1 MEFRKYY
8 MGLSDYWGKDDPG
21 KIFEDKLLPLL
32 NKLGIK
38 KEKDIKKVFD
48 IVEEIAEEAYENG
61 GNNRE
66 CEANE
71 CV

>member
-1 MEFRKYY
+1 MGFRKYY

-38 KEKDIKKVFD
+38 KEKDIIKIFD
-48 IVEEIAEEAYENG
+48 IVTEIAEEAYDNG

-66 CEANE
+66 CEIDD
-71 CV
+71 

>member
-1 MEFRKYY
+1 MEYNKYY

-38 KEKDIKKVFD
+38 KEKDIIKIFD
-48 IVEEIAEEAYENG
+48 IVTEIAEEAYENG

-66 CEANE
+66 CEASE
-71 CV
+71 WV